1 MLILYL
7 FVLYLHNAERFLA
20 AGIEA
25 VAPDGEKYTKPIGK
39 ERPAEAPFPFI
50 GFVIFHHRDYK
61 RKARSRPRKNI
72 GFRFYKLDFRFMSKD
87 YDLSNILIFLFKRRR
102 AIIVITVL
110 SAIVSIVVSLVIEE
124 EFKSSVVIYPAST
137 SSVSKALLTDMS
149 RAPKDILKF
158 GEEEETEQLMQ
169 ILQSNEIKQRI
180 IEKYN
185 LMKHYDINPSDK
197 YARTELNKEYDDKI
211 NARKTQYQAIEITV
225 YDTDNEMAAAIAND
239 ITRLLDSVY
248 NKIQEDRAFK
258 ALEIVENEYLK
269 EKMRIKM
276 LEDSLSSLRK
286 MGMFDYENQV
296 IIYTDSYAKAV
307 SAGNLQK
314 AKLFQDKLDVLAKYG
329 SVYNSLSQLHELSVE
344 QLNLLKAK
352 LEEAKVD
359 AYQKL
364 PHKYV
369 VNPAEVSE
377 KKAKPVRW
385 LIVVISTVTGFI
397 FSIFILLF
405 LEQFKIIREKL
416 MHEKEGNLAE
426 DV

>member
-1 MLILYL
+1 MKQ
-7 FVLYLHNAERFLA
+7 E
-20 AGIEA
+20 
-25 VAPDGEKYTKPIGK
+25 
-39 ERPAEAPFPFI
+39 
-50 GFVIFHHRDYK
+50 
-61 RKARSRPRKNI
+61 
-72 GFRFYKLDFRFMSKD
+72 
-87 YDLSNILIFLFKRRR
+87 YDLTNILIFLFKRRR
-102 AIIVITVL
+102 AIILITTL
-110 SAIVSIVVSLVIEE
+110 SAIVSIVVSLLIEE

-169 ILQSNEIKQRI
+169 ILQSNEIKQKVI
-180 IEKYN
+180 KKYN
-185 LMKHYDINPSDK
+185 LMEHYDIDPTDK

-211 NARKTQYQAIEITV
+211 NTRKTQYQAIEITV
-225 YDTDNEMAAAIAND
+225 YDTDNKIAAAIAND
-239 ITRLLDSVY
+239 ITALLDSAY
-248 NKIQEDRAFK
+248 NKIQKDRAFK
-258 ALEIVENEYLK
+258 ALAIVENEYLK
-269 EKMRIKM
+269 EKKRIKM

-286 MGMFDYENQV
+286 IGVFDYENQV
-296 IIYTDSYAKAV
+296 IIYTDNYAKAV
-307 SAGNLQK
+307 SGSNIPK
-314 AKLFQDKLDVLAKYG
+314 AKLFQDKLAILAEYG

-385 LIVVISTVTGFI
+385 LIVVISTISGFI
-397 FSIFILLF
+397 FSVFMLMF
-405 LEQFKIIREKL
+405 FEQFKIIKEKL
-416 MHEKEGNLAE
+416 ISEKATEMA
-426 DV
+426 DDR